1 MMTNPTYSFFFVH
14 FQDSRRFIGI
24 NLDYIEEE
32 LNISEKVLERVHD
45 FHFVRIDA
53 SFQPERLQPER
64 LQLAL
69 QDLIYHSPKI
79 RLLHWSYLKDIC
91 LPCTFNPEF
100 LVELGM
106 YASKLHKL
114 WEGTKVSN
122 FDENFQFPNFVF
134 NI

>member
-32 LNISEKVLERVHD
+32 LNISEKALERMHD
-45 FHFVRIDA
+45 LQFVRINA
-53 SFQPERLQPER
+53 FAHPERL
-64 LQLAL
+64 
-69 QDLIYHSPKI
+69 HSLLHHSQKI